1 MEEIF
6 YDYTFRLY
14 MIKAKEIKYKL
25 AFWKIVDNVIAELAK
40 HPEEFEKK
48 LTDSVV
54 RLVVGDKTTDDVK
67 S

>member
-1 MEEIF
+1 MI
-6 YDYTFRLY
+6 TLFRLY

-54 RLVVGDKTTDDVK
+54 RLIVGDKTADHVE

>member
-1 MEEIF
+1 MI
-6 YDYTFRLY
+6 TLFRLY

-25 AFWKIVDNVIAELAK
+25 AFWKIVDNVIEELAK

-54 RLVVGDKTTDDVK
+54 RLVVGDKTECESK
-67 S
+67 L

>member
-1 MEEIF
+1 MI
-6 YDYTFRLY
+6 TLFRLY
-14 MIKAKEIKYKL
+14 MIKVKEIKYKL
-25 AFWKIVDNVIAELAK
+25 TFWKIVDNVIAELAK

-54 RLVVGDKTTDDVK
+54 RLIVGDKAEGEPK

>member
-1 MEEIF
+1 MI
-6 YDYTFRLY
+6 TLFRLY

-25 AFWKIVDNVIAELAK
+25 AFWKIVDNVITELAK

-54 RLVVGDKTTDDVK
+54 RLIVGDKATDDVK

>member
-1 MEEIF
+1 MI
-6 YDYTFRLY
+6 TLFRLY

-25 AFWKIVDNVIAELAK
+25 AFLKIVDNVIAELAK
-40 HPEEFEKK
+40 RPEEFEKK

-54 RLVVGDKTTDDVK
+54 RLIVGDKTTDNVK

>member
-1 MEEIF
+1 MI
-6 YDYTFRLY
+6 TLFRLY

-25 AFWKIVDNVIAELAK
+25 AFWKIVDKTIAELAK

-54 RLVVGDKTTDDVK
+54 RLIVGDKTDNEINE
-67 S
+67 

>member
-1 MEEIF
+1 MI
-6 YDYTFRLY
+6 TLFRLY

-25 AFWKIVDNVIAELAK
+25 TFWKIVDNVIAELAK

-54 RLVVGDKTTDDVK
+54 RLVVGDKATDNAK

>member
-1 MEEIF
+1 MI
-6 YDYTFRLY
+6 TLFRLY

-25 AFWKIVDNVIAELAK
+25 AFWKIVDNTIAELAK

-54 RLVVGDKTTDDVK
+54 RLIVGDKTDNEINEQNKV
-67 S
+67 

>member
-1 MEEIF
+1 MI
-6 YDYTFRLY
+6 TLFRLY

-25 AFWKIVDNVIAELAK
+25 AFWKIVDSVIAELTK

-54 RLVVGDKTTDDVK
+54 RLIIGDKATDNAK

>member
-1 MEEIF
+1 MI
-6 YDYTFRLY
+6 TLFRLY

-25 AFWKIVDNVIAELAK
+25 AFWNIVDNIIAELAK

-54 RLVVGDKTTDDVK
+54 RLVIGNKDNNQTKA
-67 S
+67 

>member
-1 MEEIF
+1 MI
-6 YDYTFRLY
+6 TLFRLY
-14 MIKAKEIKYKL
+14 MIKAKKIKYKL
-25 AFWKIVDNVIAELAK
+25 AFWKIVDTVIAEAAK

-54 RLVVGDKTTDDVK
+54 RLIVGDKTIDDAE

>member
-1 MEEIF
+1 MI
-6 YDYTFRLY
+6 TLFRLY
-14 MIKAKEIKYKL
+14 MIKAKEIKYRL
-25 AFWKIVDNVIAELAK
+25 AFWKIVDGLVKELAK

-54 RLVVGDKTTDDVK
+54 RLIVGDKTTDDVK

>member
-1 MEEIF
+1 MI
-6 YDYTFRLY
+6 TLFRLY
-14 MIKAKEIKYKL
+14 MIKTKEIKYKL
-25 AFWKIVDNVIAELAK
+25 TFWKIVDNVIAELAK

-54 RLVVGDKTTDDVK
+54 RLVVGDKTTDSAK

>member
-1 MEEIF
+1 MI
-6 YDYTFRLY
+6 TLFRLY

-54 RLVVGDKTTDDVK
+54 RLVVGDR
-67 S
+67 

>member
-1 MEEIF
+1 MI
-6 YDYTFRLY
+6 TLFRLY
-14 MIKAKEIKYKL
+14 MIKANEIKYKF

>member
-1 MEEIF
+1 MI
-6 YDYTFRLY
+6 TLVRLY

-25 AFWKIVDNVIAELAK
+25 AFWKIVDNTIAELAK
-40 HPEEFEKK
+40 HPDELEKK

-54 RLVVGDKTTDDVK
+54 RLIVGNKADGETK

>member
-1 MEEIF
+1 MF
-6 YDYTFRLY
+6 TLFRLY

-25 AFWKIVDNVIAELAK
+25 TFLNIVDNVIAEIAK

-54 RLVVGDKTTDDVK
+54 RLIVGDKSENGSK

>member
-1 MEEIF
+1 
-6 YDYTFRLY
+6 

-54 RLVVGDKTTDDVK
+54 RLVVGDKTEGDVK

>member
-1 MEEIF
+1 MI
-6 YDYTFRLY
+6 TLFRLY

-25 AFWKIVDNVIAELAK
+25 AFLKIVDQIAIQLAK
-40 HPEEFEKK
+40 HPDELEKK

-54 RLVVGDKTTDDVK
+54 RLIVGDKTENETN

>member
-1 MEEIF
+1 MI
-6 YDYTFRLY
+6 TLFRLY

-25 AFWKIVDNVIAELAK
+25 AFWKIVDSTIAELTK
-40 HPEEFEKK
+40 HPEELEKK

-54 RLVVGDKTTDDVK
+54 KLIVGAKTTDDAK